1 MKVLCTI
8 CARKGSKGVP
18 NKNIKEILGKPLIA
32 FSIEQAL
39 ESSLFDKIVVS
50 TNSDEIT
57 TIAKKYGAECWFS
70 RPSELCKDDSAKIP
84 AIQHALRESEKKFN
98 CKFDQIIDLDVTSPL
113 RNVQDI
119 RKAYNIFLK
128 DGLDNLIT
136 GTKSRRNPYF
146 NMIEIKNGKVEL
158 SKKLKNTPVSRQLSP
173 QVYDMNAS
181 IYIWSRDFLLKSNS
195 LFSGRLGFY
204 EMPED
209 RSIDIDSQLD
219 WEVVKMIMEQKSN
232 G

>member
-18 NKNIKEILGKPLIA
+18 NKNVKEILGKPLIA

-57 TIAKKYGAECWFS
+57 KIAKKYGAECWFS
-70 RPSELCKDDSAKIP
+70 RPPELCKDDSAKIP

-113 RNVQDI
+113 RNVEDI
-119 RKAYNIFLK
+119 KKAYKIFLK

-158 SKKLKNTPVSRQLSP
+158 SMKLKNTPVSRQLSP

-195 LFSGRLGFY
+195 LFFGKLGFY

-219 WEVVKMIMEQKSN
+219 WEIVKMLMEKNIN

>member
-1 MKVLCTI
+1 MKVLCVI
-8 CARKGSKGVP
+8 CARQGSEGVP

-39 ESSLFDKIVVS
+39 ESNLFDKIVVS
-50 TNSDEIT
+50 TDSEEIKK
-57 TIAKKYGAECWFS
+57 IAKKYGAECWFS
-70 RPSELCKDDSAKIP
+70 RPAELCKDDSAKLP

-136 GTKSRRNPYF
+136 GTRSGRNPYF
-146 NMIEIKNGKVEL
+146 NMIEIKNGEIEL
-158 SKKLKNTPVSRQLSP
+158 SKKLKIAPVSRQQSP
-173 QVYDMNAS
+173 QVFDVNAS
-181 IYIWSRDFLLKSNS
+181 IYIWTRDFLLKENS

-204 EMPED
+204 QMPED
-209 RSIDIDSQLD
+209 RSIDIDSPLD
-219 WEVVKMIMEQKSN
+219 WEIVKMLMEKKDN
-232 G
+232 D

>member
-8 CARKGSKGVP
+8 CAREGSKGVP
-18 NKNIKEILGKPLIA
+18 NKNVKEILGKPLIA
-32 FSIEQAL
+32 YSIEQAL
-39 ESSLFDKIVVS
+39 ETNLFDKIVVS
-50 TNSDEIT
+50 TDSEVVKK
-57 TIAKKYGAECWFS
+57 IAKKFGAKCWFS
-70 RPSELCKDDSAKIP
+70 RPAELCKDDFAKIP
-84 AIQHALRESEKKFN
+84 AIQHALWKSEKKFN

-136 GTKSRRNPYF
+136 GTRSRRNPYF
-146 NMIEIKNGKVEL
+146 NMIEIKNDKVEL
-158 SKKLKNTPVSRQLSP
+158 SKKLKNAPASRQQSP

-181 IYIWSRDFLLKSNS
+181 IYIWSRDFLIKEDS
-195 LFSGRLGFY
+195 LFSGKLGFY

-209 RSIDIDSQLD
+209 RSIDIDTQLD
-219 WEVVKMIMEQKSN
+219 FEIVQMIMEKNTN